1 MLISVPPYLLISR
14 TVQYIKRRSSRKL
27 QGEFQK
33 LRERY
38 CTVLYW
44 RQYLWA
50 KGYFVEMSE
59 QVSAMDVQ
67 KYIEEQE
74 AHHRH
79 DHFKVS
85 EF

>member
-1 MLISVPPYLLISR
+1 MPE
-14 TVQYIKRRSSRKL
+14 IKR
-27 QGEFQK
+27 
-33 LRERY
+33 
-38 CTVLYW
+38 TVLYW